1 MWKTEKWSEISV
13 FSIPFRALSFKLLV
27 NILSISVAVV
37 SVTLV
42 GLLMR
47 GINEDEKFKLIN
59 SAVGA

>member
-13 FSIPFRALSFKLLV
+13 VSIPFRAWSFKLLV

-42 GLLMR
+42 GLLMT
-47 GINEDEKFKLIN
+47 GINEDEKIKLIN
-59 SAVGA
+59 LAVGA

>member
-13 FSIPFRALSFKLLV
+13 VSILFRAWSFKLLV

-47 GINEDEKFKLIN
+47 GINEDEKIKLIN
-59 SAVGA
+59 SAVGV

>member
-13 FSIPFRALSFKLLV
+13 VSIPFRALSFKWFV

-42 GLLMR
+42 GLSMR
-47 GINEDEKFKLIN
+47 GINEDEKIKLIN